1 MAIGDVVRLQ
11 LRARLHGQAVYNVLH
26 FRYKTANASDQGL
39 ASTVAQA
46 FANALRA
53 HQSNELTWES
63 AVARALV
70 PARDAV
76 AVPMPSGT
84 IGEVLAN
91 SLPAVC
97 AAVSKLGTG
106 IPGRDRRG
114 RLYLGGIPATVET
127 DSRLDPAYVSALQAT
142 LAQLVATY
150 GGGGSDPDYEWGIF
164 SRKLGGFKDPFSSAG
179 FQPIAYAV
187 ARDFVATFNLRK
199 VTRGI

>member
-11 LRARLHGQAVYNVLH
+11 LRGRLHGQAVYNVLH
-26 FRYKTANASDQGL
+26 FRYKTAGASDAAL

-46 FANALRA
+46 FATALRA
-53 HQSNELTWES
+53 HQSNEFTWES

-84 IGEVLAN
+84 IGQVVAN

-97 AAVSKLGTG
+97 AAVIKLGTG
-106 IPGRDRRG
+106 VPGREHRG

-127 DSRLDPAYVSALQAT
+127 DSRLDSAYVSDLQST
-142 LAQLVATY
+142 MAQLVATY
-150 GGGGSDPDYEWGIF
+150 GAGGSDPDYEWGIF
-164 SRKLGGFKDPFSSAG
+164 SRKRGGFKDPFSAIG
-179 FQPIAYAV
+179 FEAIHYAV